1 MLTTTRCSFRL
12 MLGCAA
18 GLVSASAGTRAFA
31 DVRLP
36 AILGSNMVIQAETDA
51 PFWGWADPGEVVT
64 VEPGWAGAEAVR
76 VEADD
81 SGVWT
86 CSVPTPGAGGPY
98 TIGVR
103 GSNTI
108 ELTNVL
114 VGEVWLASGQS
125 NMEWPMRSTKNA
137 AAEIAAASD
146 GQLRLFLVQNAIAPS
161 PQDDCKGGWVV
172 CTPETVPNFSAVAY
186 FFGRQLRE
194 ALDAP
199 VGLIGAEWGGTP
211 AEAWTSAEGLA
222 GLPRF
227 AAGLE
232 MMRTLRDDP
241 NALEEQYQE
250 RLAAWKAK
258 YAKSE
263 QLNWTKAGFDD
274 SAWEA
279 LEQPGNWS
287 SADLKGFDGTVWCR
301 KTIEIPEAWAG
312 RELTLE
318 LGPIDDQDE
327 TFFNGVGVG
336 ETRGVNQWNV
346 PRRYTVPGKLVKAG
360 PAVVAVSV
368 LDTGGLGGMHG
379 EAAQMF
385 VAPKGHSE
393 SERISLAG
401 TWSYRKGAAT
411 KDIPAQPQRRTMNAH
426 TPSSLFNGMIAPV
439 HPFAI
444 RGAIWYQGESNRN
457 QAYEYRK
464 LFPAMINDWR
474 SRWGEDFPFYFVQ
487 IAPYTYNGD
496 QGQTAEL
503 REAQLM
509 ALGLPNTGMAVTMDI
524 GNPRDIHPR
533 NKQDVGDRLA
543 RWALAKTY
551 NKPGIV
557 YSGPLYRD
565 VTVSGS
571 QAIVRFD
578 HAEGLNARGG
588 LLKGFELAGE
598 DKVWRAAGALVDG
611 DTVVLSAYGVTKP
624 VAVRYGWDDD
634 DEPNLFN
641 GAGLPAS
648 PFRTDNWKRVTQP

>member
-1 MLTTTRCSFRL
+1 MRITTRRSVRSAI
-12 MLGCAA
+12 GCAA
-18 GLVSASAGTRAFA
+18 ALAYAAFAGVAFA

-36 AILGSNMVIQAETDA
+36 AILGSNMVVQAETDA

-64 VEPGWAGAEAVR
+64 VEPGWSGAEVVQVTAN
-76 VEADD
+76 D
-81 SGVWT
+81 SGAWSCT
-86 CSVPTPGAGGPY
+86 IATPEAGGPY

-103 GSNTI
+103 GDNTI

-137 AAEIAAASD
+137 KAEIAGATDSKI
-146 GQLRLFLVQNAIAPS
+146 RLFLVQNAIAPS
-161 PQDDCKGGWVV
+161 PQDDCKGRWVV
-172 CTPETVPNFSAVAY
+172 CSPETVPAFSAVAY
-186 FFGRQLRE
+186 FFGRDLRA
-194 ALDAP
+194 ALDVP

-211 AEAWTSAEGLA
+211 AESWTSAEGLA
-222 GLPRF
+222 RFPQF

-232 MMRTLRDDP
+232 LMRTLRENPD
-241 NALEEQYQE
+241 ALEAQYQQE
-250 RLAAWKAK
+250 LAAWKAK
-258 YAKSE
+258 YAKAE
-263 QLNWTKAGFDD
+263 QMHWTKAGFDD
-274 SAWEA
+274 SGWGT

-287 SADLKGFDGTVWCR
+287 SPDLKGFDGTVWCR
-301 KTIEIPEAWAG
+301 KTIEIPQAWVG
-312 RELTLE
+312 RELALE

-327 TFFNGVGVG
+327 TFFNGVSVG
-336 ETRGVNQWNV
+336 EMRGVNQWNV
-346 PRRYTVPGKLVKAG
+346 ARRYTIPAKLVKAG

-368 LDTGGLGGMHG
+368 IDTGGLGGMHG

-385 VAPKGHSE
+385 IAPRGHSE
-393 SERISLAG
+393 SDKVSLAG
-401 TWSYRKGAAT
+401 AWSYRKGASA
-411 KDIPAQPQRRTMNAH
+411 KDIPAQPQRRAMNAH
-426 TPSSLFNGMIAPV
+426 TPSALFNGMIAPV

-444 RGAIWYQGESNRN
+444 RGAIWYQGESNRSR
-457 QAYEYRK
+457 AYEYRS
-464 LFPAMINDWR
+464 LFASMIEDWR
-474 SRWGEDFPFYFVQ
+474 RTWEYDFPFYYVQ

-496 QGQTAEL
+496 SGQAAEL

-509 ALGLPNTGMAVTMDI
+509 ALSLPNTGMAVTMDI

-533 NKQDVGDRLA
+533 NKQDVGNRLA

-551 NKPGIV
+551 HQPDIV

-578 HAEGLNARGG
+578 HAEGLSARGG
-588 LLKGFELAGE
+588 LLKGFEIAGE
-598 DKVWRAAGALVDG
+598 DKVWRAAGALIDG
-611 DTVVLSAYGVTKP
+611 ETVVLSAYGITKP

-641 GAGLPAS
+641 GEGLPAS
-648 PFRTDNWKRVTQP
+648 PFRTDSWKRVTQP